1 MDAKERRNAIL
12 QLLRSRTTPVTG
24 SELAKH
30 MGVSRQV
37 IVQDIA
43 LLRMGGAS
51 VFATPEGYIMPS
63 ATPKAVRSVI
73 AACHTSMQ
81 QMRRELE
88 IVVDRGGTVVD
99 ISIEHPVYGEISA
112 PLMLRSR
119 MGVDVFME
127 HFESGETTPISSLTD
142 GVHLHTLEAPG
153 EEEMKAITDALRREG
168 LLVRDRD

>member
-1 MDAKERRNAIL
+1 MTGEERRIKIL
-12 QLLRSRTTPVTG
+12 SKLQESDTPLTG
-24 SELAKH
+24 TALAK
-30 MGVSRQV
+30 MFRVSRQV

-43 LLRMGGAS
+43 LLRTGGVS

-63 ATPKAVRSVI
+63 ATPQAAARRVV
-73 AACHTSMQ
+73 AACHTSPA

-99 ISIEHPVYGEISA
+99 VSIEHPVYGEISA

-119 MGVDVFME
+119 MGVDVFMA
-127 HFESGETTPISSLTD
+127 HFEAGESAPISALTD

-153 EEEMKAITDALRREG
+153 EEEMKAITEALRREG
-168 LLVRDRD
+168 LLVE

>member
-1 MDAKERRNAIL
+1 MDAKERRSAIL
-12 QLLRSRTTPVTG
+12 QLLRSRTQPVTG
-24 SELAKH
+24 SELARR

-43 LLRMGGAS
+43 LLRTGGAA
-51 VFATPEGYIMPS
+51 VFATPEGYVMPS
-63 ATPKAVRSVI
+63 VTPQSVRSVI
-73 AACHTSMQ
+73 AACHTDAE

-99 ISIEHPVYGEISA
+99 VSIEHPVYGEISV

-119 MGVDVFME
+119 MGVDAFMQS
-127 HFESGETTPISSLTD
+127 FEKGETAPISGLTG

-153 EEEMKAITDALRREG
+153 EDEMKAITDALRREG
-168 LLVRDRD
+168 LLISD